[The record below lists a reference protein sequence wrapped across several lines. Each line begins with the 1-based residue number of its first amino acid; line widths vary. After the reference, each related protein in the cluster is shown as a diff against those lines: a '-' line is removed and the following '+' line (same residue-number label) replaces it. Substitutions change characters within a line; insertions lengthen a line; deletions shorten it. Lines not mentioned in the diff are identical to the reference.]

1 MGILKNFLA
10 ALALCSVAFAAS
22 ASPANPAN
30 GAEYITLAAPQP
42 VEAGKKIEVIEF
54 FAYWCPHC
62 NSFEPQLAAW
72 VKKQGDNIV
81 FKRVHVPY
89 NEATLPQQRAYSTLE
104 ALGLLDKLHAK
115 FFDAIHVER
124 SRMNT
129 DDMVFDWA
137 AKNGIDRKK
146 FSDTYNSMGVQA
158 KVRRA
163 DAMMKDYKIEY
174 WPLITIDGR
183 YQTSPHQANPGAAQ
197 QLPEAQQQAAA
208 LQVMDFLVA
217 KAKAE
222 KK

>member
-1 MGILKNFLA
+1 MGILNKFLG
-10 ALALCSVAFAAS
+10 ALALCGAAFAAS
-22 ASPANPAN
+22 AAPASPAN
-30 GAEYITLAAPQP
+30 GVEYITLAAPQP
-42 VEAGKKIEVIEF
+42 VDSGKKIEVIEF

-89 NEATLPQQRAYSTLE
+89 NESTLPQQRLYFTLE
-104 ALGLLDKLHAK
+104 ALGLVEKYHNK
-115 FFDAIHVER
+115 VFEAIHVER
-124 SRMNT
+124 SRMNR
-129 DDMVFDWA
+129 DEMVFDWA
-137 AKNGIDRKK
+137 EKNGIDRKK
-146 FSDTYNSMGVQA
+146 FSDTYRSMGVQA

-163 DAMMKDYKIEY
+163 DAMMNDYKIEY

-183 YQTSPHQANPGAAQ
+183 YQTSPHQANPGAGA
-197 QLPEAQQQAAA
+197 QLPEQQQQAVA